1 MVRRLVLFA
10 EAPLPG
16 HTGGRLAEELGPVA
30 AARIA
35 EALVRDSVAACEA
48 MCDPVQ
54 CDPPPRLVLAHS
66 GGAEWLTPMLRADW
80 RLIEQRGE
88 ELGDRIQSALEEL
101 AVADD
106 DETVFIGVDC
116 PQVTPQRIAQAF
128 SDLEESDAVLGP
140 CDTGGFYLIGMRG
153 RLSEAALHGLRW
165 KTADALGDL
174 IAGLEGLGLT
184 IARLTPGYNVDTAE
198 SLRRLARDL
207 AADALDGVAN
217 VAKTL
222 ADLGL

>member
-1 MVRRLVLFA
+1 
-10 EAPLPG
+10 
-16 HTGGRLAEELGPVA
+16 
-30 AARIA
+30 
-35 EALVRDSVAACEA
+35 

-54 CDPPPRLVLAHS
+54 CYPPPRLVLAHS

-217 VAKTL
+217 LTRTL